1 MEEIQNPT
9 LIAKYQCY
17 FHYPFCPA
25 FTWLLYGLLENTH
38 HVEESFHSQVILL
51 HGTILLTCS
60 SCGLSLREG
69 KVKGLPRPGT
79 SLIFPQRP
87 FWWNLSFCNEL
98 LWEKK
103 STLPFRQSDPVSND
117 YFSPSEMLRHTSA
130 LILGMCGDNLTFSL
144 ACHLKD
150 LHFIRETCII
160 NLPY

>member
-1 MEEIQNPT
+1 MLFPLPFLPSLHLTPLWSPRKHTSCRRILSLSGDSFT
-9 LIAKYQCY
+9 RDY
-17 FHYPFCPA
+17 FTHLF
-25 FTWLLYGLLENTH
+25 FTWPLPTR
-38 HVEESFHSQVILL
+38 
-51 HGTILLTCS
+51 
-60 SCGLSLREG
+60 REG
-69 KVKGLPRPGT
+69 KRTASTRT